1 MSAAR
6 EFHEK
11 CKTVFY
17 IEMEWIHKQLLK
29 LKLYA
34 MFIAWT
40 KVCVLPGFSPLPIY
54 TVATFFFKEIGKET
68 LVNKASSLA
77 YNFMLAIFPAII
89 FLFTL
94 IPYIPKRIGFQEQL
108 MSLLALILPHNAYFA
123 FESTINEIVNIQN
136 GNLLSIGFILS
147 LFFAT
152 NGVHKLMIAFN
163 KSSLI
168 VETRTWLKQRLVAII
183 LTIIISFSVI
193 VCIAAM
199 AISEILLNYIE
210 EELHYTG
217 NLTSYVIQLTSWT
230 LLGTLY
236 FITVSILYRYGPAH
250 AKKWKFFSAGS
261 WLATILAFLTIW
273 GFSYYINHFNS
284 YNKLYG
290 SIGTLIVMMIWLYL
304 NSLILLVGFELNA
317 SVDLSK
323 RSVKIIRPNFNIFKK
338 PLPVEN
344 KLEKS

>member
-1 MSAAR
+1 MN
-6 EFHEK
+6 
-11 CKTVFY
+11 
-17 IEMEWIHKQLLK
+17 WIHKQLLK
-29 LKLYA
+29 LKLYSL
-34 MFIAWT
+34 FIEWT

-54 TVATFFFKEIGKET
+54 TVATFFFKEIAKDT

-94 IPYIPKRIGFQEQL
+94 IPYIPKRIGFQDQL
-108 MSLLALILPHNAYFA
+108 MSLIALVLPNNAYLA
-123 FESTINEIVNIQN
+123 FETTLNEIINIQN
-136 GNLLSIGFILS
+136 GSLLSIGFVLS

-152 NGVHKLMIAFN
+152 NGVHNLMVAFN
-163 KSSLI
+163 RSSLI

-183 LTIIISFSVI
+183 LTVVIALSVI

-199 AISEILLNYIE
+199 AIGEILLTYIKD
-210 EELHYTG
+210 ELHYTG
-217 NLTSYVIQLTSWT
+217 NLTYYVIQLTRWT
-230 LLGTLY
+230 LLGVLY

-261 WLATILAFLTIW
+261 WLATVLAFLTMW
-273 GFSYYINHFNS
+273 GFSFYINHFSS

-290 SIGTLIVMMIWLYL
+290 SIGTLIVVMIWLYL

-338 PLPVEN
+338 PLPIEEEL
-344 KLEKS
+344 KK